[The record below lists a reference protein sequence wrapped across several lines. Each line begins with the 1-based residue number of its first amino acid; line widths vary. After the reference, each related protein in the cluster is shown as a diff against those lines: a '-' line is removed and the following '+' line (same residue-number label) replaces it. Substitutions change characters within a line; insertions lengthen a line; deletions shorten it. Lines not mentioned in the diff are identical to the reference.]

1 MLYAFVF
8 ALGLLGLAA
17 YLLVIFREVP
27 GAVEERLGN
36 LDALPDDIGQWRIDD
51 SSAAGQAATAR
62 GEQREVRVWHQP
74 SGGLFGGERLCEQVR
89 YRHIDSGE
97 IARSEP
103 DRPLK
108 RRRHKSPETPS

>member
-1 MLYAFVF
+1 MLYVFLF
-8 ALGLLGLAA
+8 ALGLLGVAA

-51 SSAAGQAATAR
+51 SSTEGQAATER

-89 YRHIDSGE
+89 YRRLDSGE
-97 IARSEP
+97 ITRSEA

-108 RRRHKSPETPS
+108 RRRRKTPAGSS